1 MSLLINKYLLFDKAW
16 KKLLF
21 VIISIAILGF
31 SVFSIFYVSLADIQ
45 FYKIP
50 IITLSLTTIILWFFV
65 YLALLKGA
73 KKAIII
79 ILSVLLVIC
88 IAFLNVITF
97 MLIIG
102 KSAMLK
108 NPNIHVVPPD
118 IDAIID
124 ANGIVSYEDK
134 QYIYNEDITT
144 ILFMGVDKKDID
156 NTSINGRNGQ
166 ADAVYAAVIDTK
178 TGKTTVICISRD
190 TWTDIKIYSKEGNYI
205 RTEGGQLCLSYAY
218 GDGKNL
224 SCENCVWS
232 ASNILCGIPIN
243 TYMAVDYSAI
253 AILNDAVG
261 GVEVPAY
268 TRDWSKKTGKTTVLY
283 GNEAYEYVQ
292 YRNTK
297 VTESNAYRITR
308 QLDYL
313 KSFSKKAIDMTKKD
327 ISTPINLYNK
337 INGYSVNNLSVD
349 KIAFLASVFLSGSNE
364 IDFRNIEGT
373 IDTDGE
379 HAYFTPDSEKLY
391 KLILEVFYKEV

>member
-1 MSLLINKYLLFDKAW
+1 MSLLINKYLIFDKLW
-16 KKLLF
+16 KKILF
-21 VIISIAILGF
+21 AVISIAILGF
-31 SVFSIFYVSLADIQ
+31 SVFSILYVTIADIQ

-50 IITLSLTTIILWFFV
+50 IITLSSATIILWFFI

-88 IAFLNVITF
+88 IAFLNTITF

-108 NPNIHVVPPD
+108 NPNVHVVPPD
-118 IDAIID
+118 IDAVID
-124 ANGIVSYEDK
+124 ANGIISYGDK

-166 ADAVYAAVIDTK
+166 ADAVYAVVIDTK
-178 TGKTTVICISRD
+178 TGKTTAICISRD

-218 GDGKNL
+218 GDGKEL
-224 SCENCVWS
+224 SCESCVWS

-243 TYMAVDYSAI
+243 TYMALDYSAI
-253 AILNDAVG
+253 AVLNDAVG

-268 TRDWSKKTGKTTVLY
+268 TRDWSKKTGKKTVLY
-283 GNEAYEYVQ
+283 GNDAYEYVQ
-292 YRNTK
+292 YRNIK
-297 VTESNAYRITR
+297 ITESNAYRISR

-337 INGYSVNNLSVD
+337 INNYSVNNLSVD
-349 KIAFLASVFLSGSNE
+349 KVAFLASVFLGGSME

-373 IDTDGE
+373 IESDGK
-379 HAYFTPDSEKLY
+379 HAYFTPDSEKLFE
-391 KLILEVFYKEV
+391 LVLEVFYKEV